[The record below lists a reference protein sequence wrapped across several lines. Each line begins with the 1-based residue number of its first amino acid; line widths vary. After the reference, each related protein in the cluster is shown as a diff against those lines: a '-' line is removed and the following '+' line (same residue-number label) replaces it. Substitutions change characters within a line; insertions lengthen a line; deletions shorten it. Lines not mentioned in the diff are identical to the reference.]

1 MTGDHHDRTARRA
14 TLLVTVTDE
23 ILGRCGLRVSTRKP
37 REHAG
42 HGEVYEAEEHER
54 RG

>member
-1 MTGDHHDRTARRA
+1 MGDLTPEYGDLVPQHQDLHMLRRVA
-14 TLLVTVTDE
+14 PGE
-23 ILGRCGLRVSTRKP
+23 QHKP
-37 REHAG
+37 GEYTG